1 MTYLVNDYKFCR
13 FGRSTEIQIIVR
25 GSLLT
30 KRLFSSSQV
39 FVLFLVFFL
48 LPHPVSWTNRVN
60 ECLLGNLGLQRT
72 LRTLLENGCF
82 FFFSLQIVTWLKR
95 HQEKRAVL
103 TPTACLHSL
112 PLIVEQWEKLLNLQF
127 YSVHNFPPKVTVI
140 LRLLR
145 FMELAI
151 GYFQSEF

>member
-1 MTYLVNDYKFCR
+1 MTINFAGLVS
-13 FGRSTEIQIIVR
+13 FGRSTETQIIVP

-30 KRLFSSSQV
+30 ERLFPSSQV
-39 FVLFLVFFL
+39 FVLFLVFSF
-48 LPHPVSWTNRVN
+48 LPHPVSWTNPSEWVSTGWISDYKELWGPSWKIN
-60 ECLLGNLGLQRT
+60 V
-72 LRTLLENGCF
+72 F
-82 FFFSLQIVTWLKR
+82 FFFCLQIVTWLR
-95 HQEKRAVL
+95 SHQEKRAVL
-103 TPTACLHSL
+103 TPTAHLHSL

-140 LRLLR
+140 LQLLR

>member
-1 MTYLVNDYKFCR
+1 MTINFAVLVS
-13 FGRSTEIQIIVR
+13 FGRSTETQIIIP

-30 KRLFSSSQV
+30 ERLFPSSQV
-39 FVLFLVFFL
+39 FVLFLVFSF
-48 LPHPVSWTNRVN
+48 LPHPVSRTTRVN
-60 ECLLGNLGLQRT
+60 ECLLDESRT
-72 LRTLLENGCF
+72 TKNFENPPGKLMF
-82 FFFSLQIVTWLKR
+82 FFFCLQIVTWLR
-95 HQEKRAVL
+95 SHQEKRAVL
-103 TPTACLHSL
+103 TPTAHLHSL

-140 LRLLR
+140 LQLLR